1 MKEKHSISSSSRLV
15 SHPDRPLYQHLG
27 GVDDISQKALDSKWV
42 NPDFAPADLLDYWRK
57 LLVYFHDFG
66 KSTKFFQH
74 KIIQAIRQDPS
85 RLGPNV
91 DVDYVD
97 NFYSVHRLHEIKE
110 ALEDDPLVGSH
121 ALLGALALQQ
131 SFQEDDFLLK
141 AILFEVVKRH
151 HGNLMNFDDGELGLD
166 PYEHK
171 RLLIQW
177 KNANR
182 DDYKVILEDKGF
194 CLPRDFESIIEKFES
209 LRFWGKVNDSLPSSD
224 IKPYLQ
230 TLFLFSLL
238 LAADKGDLMLENR
251 DGIGR
256 VFRFSE
262 RLIGQFKDARFGSAP
277 AKAIDSKR
285 EEAYQHVARNIM
297 ENYGKPFYS
306 ITLPTGLGKTLTAF
320 NAAFILQNLL
330 AEDYQKKGS
339 TVVPRIIYCLPF
351 TSVIDQ
357 NAAILEDILGMSA
370 LKEGYLARHHYLADW
385 PSQKEDREEISDPEK
400 EYFVE
405 GWEYP
410 FTVTTFVQFLE
421 TIFSNRNRRLRKFHN
436 LANAI
441 VILDEVQNI
450 PSKYFETVETMFQ
463 ALHEYFGARFIFV
476 TATQPFL
483 IKNREVLELTDPERI
498 LTKMF
503 FTEMNRIDLNLSLW
517 KEGPL
522 PLDELKVRFQAEVQS
537 NRDRSFL
544 FILNKVKDSQNLFRF
559 LEEQNPDAKMVY
571 LSAAVLPV
579 LRKIRINC
587 IKKPSDGKQLIVV
600 STQVVEAGVDI
611 DLDIVYRDM
620 APLDSIN
627 QSAGRCNRNGVKGKG
642 AVRLFQSQEGKGI
655 YDDVVQK
662 ITENVLERAI
672 DRIGGP
678 TIPESEFYFLNE
690 DFALEVRTKIA
701 DGNAHSEIINYMKRM
716 QFETVSRSVQLIK
729 QDIPRYSVFVDFCNR
744 SHKLWLEYQHLA
756 KITDRWERKKEMR
769 KLRPRLLQF
778 VVQFPESALPAYY
791 KEKTEPII
799 YLGPEEY
806 LDFYSLNIGYL
817 GSQNK
822 SVNSA
827 EVL

>member
-1 MKEKHSISSSSRLV
+1 MKEPHSTLSSSRLV

-27 GVDDISQKALDSKWV
+27 GVDDISQKALCGKWV
-42 NPDFAPADLLDYWRK
+42 NADFAPADLLEFWRK

-74 KIIQAIRQDPS
+74 KIIQAIKQDRS
-85 RLGPNV
+85 KLGPNV
-91 DVDYVD
+91 DTGYVD
-97 NFYSVHRLHEIKE
+97 NFYSVHSLHEIKE
-110 ALEDDPLVGSH
+110 AMEDDPQVGSH
-121 ALLGALALQQ
+121 ALLGALALLE
-131 SFQEDDFLLK
+131 SLQEDDFLKK

-151 HGNLMNFDDGELGLD
+151 HGNLMDFDNSELGLD
-166 PYEHK
+166 PYEK
-171 RLLIQW
+171 RRLLTQW

-182 DDYKVILEDKGF
+182 EDYTLILEDRGLN
-194 CLPRDFESIIEKFES
+194 LPRNFGDIVEEFEL
-209 LRFWGKVNDSLPSSD
+209 LRFWEKVNGSLPAPD

-256 VFRFSE
+256 VFQFPE
-262 RLIGQFKDARFGSAP
+262 QLIGQFKNARFGNAP
-277 AKAIDSKR
+277 VKAIDFKR
-285 EEAYQHVARNIM
+285 EEAYQQVAGNIRS
-297 ENYGKPFYS
+297 YSDRAFFS

-330 AEDYQKKGS
+330 AEDYQTKGYL
-339 TVVPRIIYCLPF
+339 VVPKIIYCLPF

-357 NAAILEDILGMSA
+357 NAAILEEILDMSS
-370 LKEGYLARHHYLADW
+370 LKEGYLAKHHYLADW
-385 PSQKEDREEISDPEK
+385 PTQKEEQEEISDPER

-450 PSKYFETVETMFQ
+450 PSKYFESVEAVFQ
-463 ALHEYFGARFIFV
+463 ALHDYLGTRFIFV

-483 IKNREVLELTDPERI
+483 IKNSEVLELTDPERV
-498 LTKMF
+498 LTKRF
-503 FTEMNRIDLNLSLW
+503 FTGMNRIDLDLSLW

-522 PLDELKVRFQAEVQS
+522 PLEELEVRFQREVQS

-544 FILNKVKDSQNLFRF
+544 FILNKVKDSQHLFRF
-559 LEEQNPDAKMVY
+559 LQEQNPEAKMVY

-587 IKKPSDGKQLIVV
+587 IKKPADAKQLIVV

-642 AVRLFQSQEGKGI
+642 KVRLFQSQEGKGI
-655 YDDVVQK
+655 YDEVLQK
-662 ITENVLERAI
+662 ITKDVLDRAI
-672 DRIGGP
+672 DRLGS
-678 TIPESEFYFLNE
+678 TTVPESEFYFINE
-690 DFALEVRTKIA
+690 DFAQEVRTKIA
-701 DGNAHSEIINYMKRM
+701 NGNAHSEIINQMKRM
-716 QFETVSRSVQLIK
+716 QFETVSKSVKLIE
-729 QDIPRYSVFVDFCNR
+729 DNIPRYSVFIDFCNR
-744 SHKLWLEYQHLA
+744 SHKLWLEYQQLA

-778 VVQFPESALPAYY
+778 VVQFPERVLPDCF
-791 KEKTEPII
+791 KETTEPII
-799 YLGPEEY
+799 YLGPSEFSEY
-806 LDFYSLNIGYL
+806 YNLSTGYI
-817 GSQNK
+817 GSQEK
-822 SVNSA
+822 KGNSA
-827 EVL
+827 EII